1 MILVLKKGAKNMK
14 LLMHTCCAPCSV
26 MCIETLRKEGL
37 EPVLYFY
44 NPNIHPC
51 KEFRLRKTTLI
62 EYAAKIRAKLITD
75 HEYGLR
81 RFIEAVFP
89 AFDNRCQKCYKMRFE
104 KTAQFAKE
112 NGYDAFTSTLFISPY
127 QNHELLISEAKAA
140 AEKFGVEFL
149 YRDFRPYFIE
159 GQEKAREEGLYM
171 QKHCGCIFSEEDK
184 YKKKK

>member
-1 MILVLKKGAKNMK
+1 MK
-14 LLMHTCCAPCSV
+14 LLMHTCCEPCSI
-26 MCIETLRKEGL
+26 MCIETLRNEGL

-51 KEFRLRKTTLI
+51 KEFRLRKTALI
-62 EYAAKIRAKLITD
+62 EYAAKVGAKLIVD
-75 HEYGLR
+75 HQYGLR
-81 RFIEAVFP
+81 EFIKRVFP
-89 AFDNRCQKCYKMRFE
+89 DFDNRCSECYRMRFE
-104 KTAQFAKE
+104 QTAQYAKE
-112 NGYDAFTSTLFISPY
+112 NGFDAFTSTLFVSPY

-149 YRDFRPYFIE
+149 YRDFRPYFVE
-159 GQEKAREEGLYM
+159 GQEKAKQMEIYM